1 MALMPTVLL
10 LRHGR
15 TTANTAGILA
25 GHMPGVALD
34 ETGLAQVAEAAKR
47 LAGLPLVA
55 AVSSPLPRCQ
65 ETIHTALGDR
75 GLTVEIDEAL
85 AEYRYGDWEGRKLS
99 ELVHEPLW
107 KTVQEHPSAAVF
119 PNGDAAAHTAARA
132 VAAVRGH
139 DARIAAEYGR
149 DALWLACTHGD
160 IVKAVVA
167 DALGLHF
174 DLFQRIS
181 AGTASITA
189 IRYTAERP
197 YVLRLNDTGSD
208 LSDLVAAKQSSDDP
222 EPADGSEGT
231 AGAVGG
237 GR

>member
-1 MALMPTVLL
+1 MPTVLL

-34 ETGLAQVAEAAKR
+34 ETGLAQAAEAAKR

-55 AVSSPLPRCQ
+55 AVSSPLPRCL

-75 GLTVEIDEAL
+75 GLTVETDEDI

-99 ELVHEPLW
+99 DLVHEPLW

-167 DALGLHF
+167 DALGVHF
-174 DLFQRIS
+174 DMFQRIS

-189 IRYTAERP
+189 IRYTPERP

-208 LSDLVAAKQSSDDP
+208 LGDLVAAERNTDDP
-222 EPADGSEGT
+222 EPDNGEPT

>member
-1 MALMPTVLL
+1 MPTVLL

-25 GHMPGVALD
+25 GHMPGVNLD
-34 ETGLAQVAEAAKR
+34 DTGMAQVADAAKR
-47 LAGLPLVA
+47 LAGLPLAA
-55 AVSSPLPRCQ
+55 AVTSPLDRCR
-65 ETIHTALGDR
+65 ETIGTALGDR
-75 GLTVEIDEAL
+75 DLTVEIEPAL

-99 ELVHEPLW
+99 ELAAEPLW
-107 KTVQEHPSAAVF
+107 RTVQTHPSAATF
-119 PNGDAAAHTAARA
+119 PGGDSAADTAARA
-132 VAAVRGH
+132 VRAIRER
-139 DARIAAEYGR
+139 DARVLAEHGP

-189 IRYTAERP
+189 IRYTPERP
-197 YVLRLNDTGSD
+197 YLLRLNDTGSD
-208 LSDLVAAKQSSDDP
+208 LSDLVAARHSVDDP
-222 EPADGSEGT
+222 QPEEPGGT
-231 AGAVGG
+231 AGIVGG

>member
-1 MALMPTVLL
+1 MPTVLL

-34 ETGLAQVAEAAKR
+34 ETGLAQAAEAAKR

-55 AVSSPLPRCQ
+55 AVSSPLPRCL

-75 GLTVEIDEAL
+75 GITVETDDAI

-99 ELVHEPLW
+99 DLVHEPLW
-107 KTVQEHPSAAVF
+107 KVVQEHPSAAVF

-149 DALWLACTHGD
+149 DAIWLACTHGD

-167 DALGLHF
+167 DALGVHF
-174 DLFQRIS
+174 DMFQRIS

-189 IRYTAERP
+189 IRYTPERP

-208 LSDLVAAKQSSDDP
+208 LADLVAAEHNADDP
-222 EPADGSEGT
+222 QPDDGEPAT
-231 AGAVGG
+231 GAVGG

>member
-1 MALMPTVLL
+1 MPTVLL

-34 ETGLAQVAEAAKR
+34 ETGLAQAAEAAKR

-55 AVSSPLPRCQ
+55 AVSSPLPRCL

-75 GLTVEIDEAL
+75 GITVETDDAI

-99 ELVHEPLW
+99 DLVHEPLW

-132 VAAVRGH
+132 VAAIRGH

-167 DALGLHF
+167 DALGVHF
-174 DLFQRIS
+174 DMFQRIS

-189 IRYTAERP
+189 IRYTPERP

-208 LSDLVAAKQSSDDP
+208 LADLVTAKHGGDDP
-222 EPADGSEGT
+222 EPDDGEPT
-231 AGAVGG
+231 TGAVGG